1 MKVKSESEVAQLYP
15 TFSDPMDCSLLGS
28 SIHGIFQARVLEW
41 GATIPSRLLIILAL
55 SLSYHLSPG
64 GLAESEVYGPG
75 TVLVWE
81 AEMCGGVLALPCWGR
96 SKITGRENRTCARL
110 GAEGK
115 EGEVRLP
122 ERRKDSELNSVDRRV
137 LAKQKRR
144 RNEPLER
151 KKLVAR
157 PRTLKEQ
164 DKVLGRVQSL

>member
-64 GLAESEVYGPG
+64 GLAESEV
-75 TVLVWE
+75 TVLVWG

-122 ERRKDSELNSVDRRV
+122 ERRKDSELNSVNRWV